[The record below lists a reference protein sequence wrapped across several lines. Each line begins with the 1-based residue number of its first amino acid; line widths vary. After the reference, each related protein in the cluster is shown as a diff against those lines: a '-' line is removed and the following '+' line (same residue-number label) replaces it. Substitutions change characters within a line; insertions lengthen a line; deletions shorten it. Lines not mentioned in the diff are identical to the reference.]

1 MLNKGYDVIISVL
14 EVTNKISSSN
24 SNYIADVVM
33 WLKFGNSSI
42 YMREVIITLILWG
55 FNQKNQFFWGVLWL
69 KFSNLRLVLGM
80 TLKFYTSVAKELKL
94 KVIKFWGLIPTYV
107 EVTGE
112 KLVKG
117 AFCSPPPYP
126 IWIELKFFRE
136 LY

>member
-1 MLNKGYDVIISVL
+1 
-14 EVTNKISSSN
+14 
-24 SNYIADVVM
+24 M
-33 WLKFGNSSI
+33 WPKFGNSSI

-55 FNQKNQFFWGVLWL
+55 FNQKNQIFWGVLWL
-69 KFSNLRLVLGM
+69 KFSNLRLVQGM

-117 AFCSPPPYP
+117 AFCSPPSHP
-126 IWIELKFFRE
+126 IWIESTFFRE